1 VLTGSQYS
9 TGTLVNNL
17 NPATTYEWQVQ
28 TTCNGYTSPYSQPAY
43 FSTIDTCGYISS
55 VSAINIKTTSATLAW
70 GNTSAMDTV
79 RIRVTNVATGSIRV
93 ILLSYNPSNGQYILK
108 GLKSNTTYK
117 VEVKGKCSSGATGT
131 WSTPTTFTTS
141 VLSSRVEDGGVFQ
154 LIGYPNPTSDILSY
168 TFNTDEKSDYQ
179 LNVTDIS
186 GRTIMHE
193 TRSAQDGE
201 NTSEINVTSYAKGI
215 YIMTIQIGTET
226 SRFKF
231 TVQ

>member
-1 VLTGSQYS
+1 MVS
-9 TGTLVNNL
+9 NL

-28 TTCNGYTSPYSQPAY
+28 TICNGYTSPYSQPAY

-93 ILLSYNPSNGQYILK
+93 IVLNYNPSNGQYQLK
-108 GLKSNTTYK
+108 GLHSNTTYK

-131 WSTPTTFTTS
+131 WSAPLTFTTS
-141 VLSSRVEDGGVFQ
+141 VLSSRVDDGGIFELV
-154 LIGYPNPTSDILSY
+154 GYPNPTSDVLSY
-168 TFNTDEKSDYQ
+168 TFSTEEKSDYQ
-179 LNVTDIS
+179 LNVTDLS

-193 TRSAQDGE
+193 TRNAQDGE
-201 NTSEINVTSYAKGI
+201 NTSDINVTSFAKGI